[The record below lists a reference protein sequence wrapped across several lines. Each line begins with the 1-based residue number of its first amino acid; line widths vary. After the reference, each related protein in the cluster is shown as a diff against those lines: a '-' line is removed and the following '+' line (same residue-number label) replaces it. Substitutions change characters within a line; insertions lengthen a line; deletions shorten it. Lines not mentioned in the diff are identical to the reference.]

1 MAKADNIFL
10 IGPMGAGKS
19 TIGRLLAAELHLPF
33 CDTDKAIEDR
43 CGADIPWIFDVEG
56 EDGFRARESSMLA
69 ELSEDNGLVLATGGG
84 IILLAEN
91 RKMLRSR
98 GFVVYLRASVDQQTA
113 RTAKD
118 KNRPLLQ
125 AGEPRE
131 VLEQLMLVRD
141 PLYTEV
147 ADMMVDTD
155 SRSPKDVAKDI
166 AKKLRE
172 ERVRGIQ

>member
-118 KNRPLLQ
+118 KNRPLLKL
-125 AGEPRE
+125 GEPRE

-141 PLYTEV
+141 PLYNEV
-147 ADMMVDTD
+147 ADMMIETD

-172 ERVRGIQ
+172 EQVRGIQ

>member
-84 IILLAEN
+84 IVLLAEN

-118 KNRPLLQ
+118 KNRPLLKL
-125 AGEPRE
+125 GEPRE

-141 PLYTEV
+141 PLYNEV
-147 ADMMVDTD
+147 ADMMIETD

-172 ERVRGIQ
+172 EQVRGIQ

>member
-118 KNRPLLQ
+118 KNRPLLKL
-125 AGEPRE
+125 GEPRE
-131 VLEQLMLVRD
+131 VLEELMLVRD

-147 ADMMVDTD
+147 ADMMIDTD

-172 ERVRGIQ
+172 EQIRGIQ

>member
-1 MAKADNIFL
+1 
-10 IGPMGAGKS
+10 
-19 TIGRLLAAELHLPF
+19 
-33 CDTDKAIEDR
+33 
-43 CGADIPWIFDVEG
+43 
-56 EDGFRARESSMLA
+56 MLA

-118 KNRPLLQ
+118 KNRPLLKL
-125 AGEPRE
+125 GEPRE
-131 VLEQLMLVRD
+131 VLEELMLVRD

-147 ADMMVDTD
+147 ADMLIDTD

-172 ERVRGIQ
+172 EQVRGIQ

>member
-118 KNRPLLQ
+118 KNRPLLKL
-125 AGEPRE
+125 GEPRD
-131 VLEQLMLVRD
+131 VLEELMLVRD

-147 ADMMVDTD
+147 ADMMIETD

-172 ERVRGIQ
+172 EQIRGIQ

>member
-113 RTAKD
+113 RTSKD

-125 AGEPRE
+125 SGEPRE
-131 VLEQLMLVRD
+131 VLEQLMSVRD
-141 PLYTEV
+141 PLYSEV
-147 ADMMVDTD
+147 ADMMIDTD

-172 ERVRGIQ
+172 EQVRGIQ

>member
-98 GFVVYLRASVDQQTA
+98 GFVVYLRASVDQQAA

-125 AGEPRE
+125 SGEPRE
-131 VLEQLMLVRD
+131 VLEQLMSVRD

-147 ADMMVDTD
+147 ADMMIDTD

-166 AKKLRE
+166 AKRLRE
-172 ERVRGIQ
+172 EQVRGIQ

>member
-125 AGEPRE
+125 SGEPRE

>member
-1 MAKADNIFL
+1 
-10 IGPMGAGKS
+10 MGAGKS

-118 KNRPLLQ
+118 KNRPLLKL
-125 AGEPRE
+125 GEPRE

-141 PLYTEV
+141 PLYSEV
-147 ADMMVDTD
+147 ADMMIETD

-172 ERVRGIQ
+172 EQVRGIQ

>member
-69 ELSEDNGLVLATGGG
+69 ELSEDSGLVLATGGG

-118 KNRPLLQ
+118 KNRPLLKL
-125 AGEPRE
+125 GEPRE
-131 VLEQLMLVRD
+131 VLEELMLVRD

-147 ADMMVDTD
+147 ADMLIDTD

-172 ERVRGIQ
+172 EQVRGIQ

>member
-1 MAKADNIFL
+1 
-10 IGPMGAGKS
+10 MGAGKS

-118 KNRPLLQ
+118 KNRPLLKL
-125 AGEPRE
+125 GEPRE
-131 VLEQLMLVRD
+131 VLEELMLVRD

-147 ADMMVDTD
+147 ADMLIDTD

-172 ERVRGIQ
+172 EQIRGIQ

>member
-84 IILLAEN
+84 IILLEEN

-113 RTAKD
+113 RTSKD

-125 AGEPRE
+125 SGEPRE
-131 VLEQLMLVRD
+131 VLEQFMSVRD
-141 PLYTEV
+141 PLYTEG
-147 ADMMVDTD
+147 ADMMIDTD

-172 ERVRGIQ
+172 EQVRGIQ

>member
-84 IILLAEN
+84 IVLLAEN

-118 KNRPLLQ
+118 KNRPLLKL
-125 AGEPRE
+125 GEPRE

-141 PLYTEV
+141 PLYSEV
-147 ADMMVDTD
+147 ADMMIETD

-172 ERVRGIQ
+172 EQVRGIQ

>member
-56 EDGFRARESSMLA
+56 VDGCRAREASMLA

-84 IILLAEN
+84 IILLADN

-113 RTAKD
+113 RTSKD

-125 AGEPRE
+125 SGEPRE
-131 VLEQLMLVRD
+131 VLEQLMAVRD

-147 ADMMVDTD
+147 ADMMIDTD
-155 SRSPKDVAKDI
+155 ARSPKDVAKDI

-172 ERVRGIQ
+172 EQIRGIQ

>member
-56 EDGFRARESSMLA
+56 EAGFRARESSMLA

-84 IILLAEN
+84 IILLADN

-113 RTAKD
+113 RTSKD

-125 AGEPRE
+125 SGEPRE
-131 VLEQLMLVRD
+131 VLEQLMSVRD

-147 ADMMVDTD
+147 ADMMIDTD

>member
-84 IILLAEN
+84 IILLADN

-113 RTAKD
+113 RTSKD

-125 AGEPRE
+125 SGEPRE
-131 VLEQLMLVRD
+131 VLEQLMSVRD

-147 ADMMVDTD
+147 ADMMIDTD

-172 ERVRGIQ
+172 EQVRGIQ

>member
-56 EDGFRARESSMLA
+56 EAGFRARESSMLA

-84 IILLAEN
+84 IILLADN

-113 RTAKD
+113 RTSKD

-125 AGEPRE
+125 VGEPRE
-131 VLEQLMLVRD
+131 VLEQLMSVRD

-147 ADMMVDTD
+147 ADMMIDTD

-172 ERVRGIQ
+172 EQVRGIQ

>member
-118 KNRPLLQ
+118 KNRPLLKL
-125 AGEPRE
+125 GEPRE
-131 VLEQLMLVRD
+131 VLEELMLVRD

-147 ADMMVDTD
+147 ADMLIDTD

-172 ERVRGIQ
+172 EQIRGIQ

>member
-1 MAKADNIFL
+1 
-10 IGPMGAGKS
+10 
-19 TIGRLLAAELHLPF
+19 LAAELHLPF

-84 IILLAEN
+84 IVLLAEN

-118 KNRPLLQ
+118 KNRPLLKL
-125 AGEPRE
+125 GEPRE

-141 PLYTEV
+141 PLYNEV
-147 ADMMVDTD
+147 ADMMIETD

-172 ERVRGIQ
+172 EQVRGIQ

>member
-33 CDTDKAIEDR
+33 CDTDKVIEDR

-56 EDGFRARESSMLA
+56 EDGFRTRESSMLA

-125 AGEPRE
+125 SGEPRE

>member
-56 EDGFRARESSMLA
+56 EAGFRARESSMLA

-84 IILLAEN
+84 IILLADN

-113 RTAKD
+113 RTSKD

-125 AGEPRE
+125 SGEPRE
-131 VLEQLMLVRD
+131 VLEQLMSVRD

-147 ADMMVDTD
+147 ADMMIDTD

-172 ERVRGIQ
+172 EQVRGIQ

>member
-113 RTAKD
+113 RTSKD

-125 AGEPRE
+125 AGESRE
-131 VLEQLMLVRD
+131 VLEQLMSLRD
-141 PLYTEV
+141 PLYSEV
-147 ADMMVDTD
+147 ADMMIDTD

-172 ERVRGIQ
+172 EQVRGIQ

>member
-118 KNRPLLQ
+118 KNRPLLKL
-125 AGEPRE
+125 GEPRE

-141 PLYTEV
+141 PLYSEV
-147 ADMMVDTD
+147 ADMMIETD

-172 ERVRGIQ
+172 EQVRGIQ

>member
-56 EDGFRARESSMLA
+56 EAGFRARESSMLA

-84 IILLAEN
+84 IILLADN

-113 RTAKD
+113 RSSKD

-125 AGEPRE
+125 SGEPRE
-131 VLEQLMLVRD
+131 VLEQLMSVRD

-147 ADMMVDTD
+147 ADMMIDTD

-172 ERVRGIQ
+172 EQVRGIQ

>member
-1 MAKADNIFL
+1 MAKVDNIFL

-56 EDGFRARESSMLA
+56 EDGFRAREASMLD
-69 ELSEDNGLVLATGGG
+69 ELSNNSGLVLATGGG
-84 IILLAEN
+84 IILLEEN
-91 RKMLRSR
+91 RKILRSR

-125 AGEPRE
+125 TGEPRE
-131 VLEQLMLVRD
+131 VLEGLMAARD
-141 PLYTEV
+141 PLYSEV
-147 ADMMVDTD
+147 ADIIADTD
-155 SRSPKDVAKDI
+155 ERSPKDVAKEV
-166 AKKLRE
+166 ARRLKE
-172 ERVRGIQ
+172 EKVRGIH

>member
-1 MAKADNIFL
+1 
-10 IGPMGAGKS
+10 
-19 TIGRLLAAELHLPF
+19 LPF

-84 IILLAEN
+84 IVLLAEN

-118 KNRPLLQ
+118 KNRPLLKL
-125 AGEPRE
+125 GEPRE

-141 PLYTEV
+141 PLYNEV
-147 ADMMVDTD
+147 ADMMIETD

-172 ERVRGIQ
+172 EQVRGIQ